1 MSTQGCEQEVAQ
13 NGFSPYRDSVFVA
26 EWVTIS
32 NLMQKLNTAPNVVL
46 NISYVFQ
53 RSQNSLLDSSLVQ
66 NRRKPAVK
74 IDYDI

>member
-32 NLMQKLNTAPNVVL
+32 NLMQKLNIAPNVVL

-66 NRRKPAVK
+66 SRRNTAVK

>member
-53 RSQNSLLDSSLVQ
+53 RSQNSRLDSSLVQ
-66 NRRKPAVK
+66 NRRKTAVK

>member
-26 EWVTIS
+26 QWVTIS
-32 NLMQKLNTAPNVVL
+32 NLMQKLNIAPNVVL
-46 NISYVFQ
+46 DISYVFQ
-53 RSQNSLLDSSLVQ
+53 HSHNSLLDSSLVQ
-66 NRRKPAVK
+66 NRRKTAVK

>member
-1 MSTQGCEQEVAQ
+1 MSTQGCEQEAAQ

-53 RSQNSLLDSSLVQ
+53 RSQNSLLESSLVP
-66 NRRKPAVK
+66 NRRKTAVK

>member
-32 NLMQKLNTAPNVVL
+32 NLMQKLNTAPSLVL
-46 NISYVFQ
+46 NILCVFQ
-53 RSQNSLLDSSLVQ
+53 HSQNSLLDSSLVQ
-66 NRRKPAVK
+66 NRRKTAVK